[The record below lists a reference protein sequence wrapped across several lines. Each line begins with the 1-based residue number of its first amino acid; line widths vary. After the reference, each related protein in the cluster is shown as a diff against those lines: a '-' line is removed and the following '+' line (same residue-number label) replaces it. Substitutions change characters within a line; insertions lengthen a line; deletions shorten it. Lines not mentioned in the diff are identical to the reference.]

1 MPKWSQ
7 LMGWQCSSLTDEA
20 CRIISKG
27 GGENYDKEKE
37 FSTPWVR
44 QVISGGDLLR
54 NPEYN
59 KGMAFSD
66 DERDRLHLRGLVP
79 AAVLGQDVQVC
90 VVLLEGGAYFVGTY
104 AWLFACESPQADL

>member
-7 LMGWQCSSLTDEA
+7 LMGCQCSSLSEEA
-20 CRIISKG
+20 CKVISKG
-27 GGENYDKEKE
+27 GGNNHDRDKE

-90 VVLLEGGAYFVGTY
+90 PMLLDADVCTDDTY
-104 AWLFACESPQADL
+104 G